1 MLRLKKWRDLSL
13 RAKGV
18 CVVAI
23 PAATTI
29 AIACL
34 SYALGGRATTAEAWV
49 NHTRQACE
57 EIQRMETLE
66 AEATAEIRAYFITG
80 DDGFNLRLGEIFS
93 SFDSVREKLVALTAD
108 RPAQQKRLAQIA
120 LMARSRPERLFGTNA
135 LSH

>member
-23 PAATTI
+23 PAAATV

-34 SYALGGRATTAEAWV
+34 SYTLGIRVTTAEAWV

-66 AEATAEIRAYFITG
+66 AEASAQTRAYFITG
-80 DDGFNLRLGEIFS
+80 DDEFTLRLSEILS
-93 SFDSVREKLVALTAD
+93 KFDAARQSAAALTAD
-108 RPAQQKRLAQIA
+108 RPTQ
-120 LMARSRPERLFGTNA
+120 
-135 LSH
+135 